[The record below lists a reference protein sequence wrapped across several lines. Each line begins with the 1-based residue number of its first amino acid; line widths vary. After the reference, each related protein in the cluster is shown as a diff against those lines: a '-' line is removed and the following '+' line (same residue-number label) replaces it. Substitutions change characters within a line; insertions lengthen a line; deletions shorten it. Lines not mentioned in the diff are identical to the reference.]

1 MGVAASDTRQRLAQ
15 IDPAQGTSGRSDALP
30 DGGGEYRGYRLV
42 PVYRGVT
49 TEQRGE
55 AIRFWFEQGAINE
68 SCVAERRS
76 HELVYLARAPN
87 GHLAGVTSVSLGRR
101 NPDGRTVYDLRV
113 FIAPAHRI
121 PYLVRELTNRTRAL
135 LKEDSQKHPASGMR
149 LVADNPK
156 LMRPGMRRYLER
168 HGFLFRGT
176 DRHGVER
183 WFAPFD

>member
-1 MGVAASDTRQRLAQ
+1 MRTG
-15 IDPAQGTSGRSDALP
+15 PQGSSGWPPGPHEGMDAFH
-30 DGGGEYRGYRLV
+30 GYPLI
-42 PVYRGVT
+42 PVYRTVT
-49 TEQRGE
+49 AEQRGE

-76 HELVYLARAPN
+76 HEPVYLARAPD
-87 GHLAGVTSVSLGRR
+87 GRLAGLTSVSLGRR
-101 NPDGRTVYDLRV
+101 NADGRTVYDLRI

-121 PYLVRELTNRTRAL
+121 PFLVRELTDRTRAL
-135 LKEDSQKHPASGMR
+135 LKADSQRHPASGMR

-168 HGFLFRGT
+168 HGFLYRGS
-176 DRHGVER
+176 DRHGVDR

>member
-1 MGVAASDTRQRLAQ
+1 LGVAASDTRQRLAQ
-15 IDPAQGTSGRSDALP
+15 MDHAQGTSGRSDAP
-30 DGGGEYRGYRLV
+30 PEGGGEYRGYRLV

-49 TEQRGE
+49 AEQRGE

-121 PYLVRELTNRTRAL
+121 PCLARELVDRTQSL
-135 LKEDSQKHPASGMR
+135 LKADSRSHPASGMR

-168 HGFLFRGT
+168 HGFVYRGT
-176 DRHGVER
+176 DRHGIDR

>member
-1 MGVAASDTRQRLAQ
+1 M
-15 IDPAQGTSGRSDALP
+15 DPDALP
-30 DGGGEYRGYRLV
+30 RPEPDPDGCRDAFHGYALL
-42 PVYRGVT
+42 PVYRTVT
-49 TEQRGE
+49 AEQRGE
-55 AIRFWFEQGAINE
+55 AIRFWFENGALSE

-76 HELVYLARAPN
+76 HELVYIARSPD
-87 GHLAGVTSVSLGRR
+87 GQVAGLTSVSLGRR
-101 NPDGRTVYDLRV
+101 NADGRTVYDLRV

-121 PYLVRELTNRTRAL
+121 PYLVRELTNRTREL
-135 LKEDSQKHPASGMR
+135 LKVDSQNHPASGLR

-156 LMRPGMRRYLER
+156 LMRRGIRRYLER